1 MSDPTQVR
9 PRKWEDLLDKGRGG
23 KQGRLPTASGRP
35 ALTCGSLLNS
45 GPWFPPGSSSERP
58 AAATHRSLL
67 RGAASVRSLPGFP
80 TTSPR
85 VAAPGPRGHRSP
97 APSSSLA
104 SSGFGSSFSSSS
116 FAAPAGAAQG
126 SGEAPSELLSTP
138 APALLSG

>member
-9 PRKWEDLLDKGRGG
+9 PRKWKDLLDKGRGG
-23 KQGRLPTASGRP
+23 KQGRLPTAPGRP

-58 AAATHRSLL
+58 AAATQRSLP
-67 RGAASVRSLPGFP
+67 RGAASACSLPGSP

-85 VAAPGPRGHRSP
+85 VAAHGLRGHRPP
-97 APSSSLA
+97 APSLA
-104 SSGFGSSFSSSS
+104 SSGFGSSFSLSS

-138 APALLSG
+138 APASPSG